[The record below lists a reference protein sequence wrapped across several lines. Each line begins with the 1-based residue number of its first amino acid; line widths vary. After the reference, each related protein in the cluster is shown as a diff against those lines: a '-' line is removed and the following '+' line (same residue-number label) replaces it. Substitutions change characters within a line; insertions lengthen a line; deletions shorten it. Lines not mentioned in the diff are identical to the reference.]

1 MSLTASVMWLGGGSE
16 DLAKQRHKNGAYSVG
31 NHDNADIIGNWHMS
45 KFWDDS
51 VIFAR
56 QKQIN
61 VIAVDNGTESW
72 IGGVVGNVEVEE
84 KVLALKMFA
93 DTVQSVLSQ
102 RPSVLVISLE
112 DGLDLFDRIWPR
124 SIVNA
129 LASCQ
134 VVQCVCIPYRSSG
147 MIPQVAVVFCLG
159 VNAMELQTRFPGL
172 ALLDNETRGYEGLL
186 EALQRIRGKPLND
199 SEGRPN
205 GYYERLKYFR
215 TEEFDEIVTLISF
228 HMSDD

>member
-1 MSLTASVMWLGGGSE
+1 MSLTAEERKASVLWLGGGRE

-31 NHDNADIIGNWHMS
+31 DHDNADIIGNWHMS

-93 DTVQSVLSQ
+93 VIRYDTSGSCGILSWCKCYGT
-102 RPSVLVISLE
+102 S
-112 DGLDLFDRIWPR
+112 
-124 SIVNA
+124 
-129 LASCQ
+129 
-134 VVQCVCIPYRSSG
+134 
-147 MIPQVAVVFCLG
+147 
-159 VNAMELQTRFPGL
+159 T
-172 ALLDNETRGYEGLL
+172 
-186 EALQRIRGKPLND
+186 
-199 SEGRPN
+199 
-205 GYYERLKYFR
+205 
-215 TEEFDEIVTLISF
+215 TLSRA
-228 HMSDD
+228 